1 LDSACRS
8 HPDLKVFAI
17 MPIDPYASPAA
28 NEVFASQ
35 SSSAVS
41 AGVIQQLAGTKPWV
55 RFISVLT
62 FIGAGLML
70 ILGLVMMLMG
80 SVIANASKNP
90 MFTGGMGVV
99 VAVIYIVMAAYI
111 YPGVKLWKYA
121 NYIGLLMSSGG
132 VADLEMALS
141 QQRSFWKFV
150 GIILLVF
157 VSLYALIFVGAIV
170 LGGFAALN
178 KG

>member
-1 LDSACRS
+1 
-8 HPDLKVFAI
+8 

-62 FIGAGLML
+62 FVGAGLML

-90 MFTGGMGVV
+90 MFAGGMGVMM
-99 VAVIYIVMAAYI
+99 AVIYIVMAAFYI
-111 YPGVKLWKYA
+111 YPGIKLWKYA

-150 GIILLVF
+150 GIIFLIF
-157 VSLYALIFVGAIV
+157 VSLYVLIFVGAIV
-170 LGGFAALN
+170 LGGIGAMAGRN
-178 KG
+178 